1 MTTETPAGESH
12 ADAPVSTAVDD
23 TNALPF
29 VAPCRMLGTWEP
41 IGWLG
46 HAWSDFKAAP
56 RQSLTYGAV
65 VVLLSWALAYIA
77 IRFGGYFELL
87 ALVSG
92 FILIAP
98 LLAVGT
104 YSISEQIERGLQ
116 PSMRRCFI
124 EERRAFGNLMVF
136 ALMLMIVFLVWW
148 RAASAVHIFF
158 PVDMTT
164 PDWTDYL
171 QFLGIGSAIGSIFA
185 VIVFSAAAFSLP
197 MLVDRDADS
206 ITAVVTSINA
216 VLRNKPAMAVWAALI
231 VLAVAPGF
239 ALLLMGREQ
248 GAGFALV
255 MALLG
260 ITLPLIG
267 HATWHAYRATIDA
280 SAWPRNEHLELSMS
294 TQRRSSIS
302 TSSSSAAS
310 WSAPASRR

>member
-1 MTTETPAGESH
+1 MTTDALSGETPGEGPPAAG
-12 ADAPVSTAVDD
+12 ATIAVDD
-23 TNALPF
+23 ASVLPF
-29 VAPCRMLGTWEP
+29 VAPCRRLDTWAPLGW
-41 IGWLG
+41 IA
-46 HAWSDFKAAP
+46 HAWADLRAAP
-56 RQSLTYGAV
+56 RQSLTYGLIV
-65 VVLLSWALAYIA
+65 VSLSWALAYVA
-77 IRFGGYFELL
+77 IRFGGYFQLL

-104 YSISEQIERGLQ
+104 YSISDQLERGLQ
-116 PSMRRCFI
+116 PSLRRCFI

-136 ALMLMIVFLVWW
+136 ALMLMVVFLVWW

-158 PVDMTT
+158 PQDMTT
-164 PDWTDYL
+164 RDWTQYL
-171 QFLGIGSAIGSIFA
+171 TFLGIGSAIGSLFA
-185 VIVFSAAAFSLP
+185 VIVFAAAAFSLP
-197 MLVDRDADS
+197 MLMEREVDA

-216 VLRNKPAMAVWAALI
+216 VLRNKPAMAVWAAMI

-239 ALLLMGREQ
+239 AMLLIGRER

-280 SAWPRNEHLELSMS
+280 AAWPRNEHLE
-294 TQRRSSIS
+294 T
-302 TSSSSAAS
+302 
-310 WSAPASRR
+310 

>member
-1 MTTETPAGESH
+1 MMTEVSPGDAPT
-12 ADAPVSTAVDD
+12 DAPVATTVATTADD
-23 TNALPF
+23 ANALPF
-29 VAPCRMLGTWEP
+29 VAPCRRLGTWEP
-41 IGWLG
+41 IGWLRL
-46 HAWSDFKAAP
+46 AWGDFKTAP

-92 FILIAP
+92 FILVAP

-104 YSISEQIERGLQ
+104 YSISDQIERGLK
-116 PSMRRCFI
+116 PSLRRCFI

-136 ALMLMIVFLVWW
+136 ALVLMIVFLVWW

-171 QFLGIGSAIGSIFA
+171 QFLGIGSVIGSIFA
-185 VIVFSAAAFSLP
+185 TIVFSAAAFSLP
-197 MLVDRDADS
+197 MLVDRETDAV
-206 ITAVVTSINA
+206 TAVVTSINA
-216 VLRNKPAMAVWAALI
+216 VLRNKPAMAVWAAMI

-239 ALLLMGREQ
+239 AMLLIGRER

-280 SAWPRNEHLELSMS
+280 AAWPRNEHLD
-294 TQRRSSIS
+294 
-302 TSSSSAAS
+302 
-310 WSAPASRR
+310 P

>member
-1 MTTETPAGESH
+1 MMTEASPGDAPT
-12 ADAPVSTAVDD
+12 DAPVATTADD
-23 TNALPF
+23 ANALPF
-29 VAPCRMLGTWEP
+29 VAPCRVLGTWEP

-46 HAWSDFKAAP
+46 HAWRDFKAAP

-104 YSISEQIERGLQ
+104 YSISEQLERGLQ
-116 PSMRRCFI
+116 PSLRRCFI

-136 ALMLMIVFLVWW
+136 ALILMIVFLVWW

-185 VIVFSAAAFSLP
+185 LIVFSAAAFSLP
-197 MLVDRDADS
+197 MLLDREVDS

-216 VLRNKPAMAVWAALI
+216 VLRNKPAMIVWAALI

-239 ALLLMGREQ
+239 ALLLMGREK

-255 MALLG
+255 MLLLG

-280 SAWPRNEHLELSMS
+280 SVWPRNERL
-294 TQRRSSIS
+294 
-302 TSSSSAAS
+302 
-310 WSAPASRR
+310 

>member
-1 MTTETPAGESH
+1 MTTDAPAGEPRVDMP
-12 ADAPVSTAVDD
+12 ATAAVDD
-23 TNALPF
+23 ANALPF
-29 VAPCRMLGTWEP
+29 VAPCRTLGTWEP

-46 HAWSDFKAAP
+46 HAWDDFKAAP

-65 VVLLSWALAYIA
+65 VVLLSWVLAYIA
-77 IRFGGYFELL
+77 VRFGGYFELL

-92 FILIAP
+92 FILVAP

-116 PSMRRCFI
+116 PSLRRCFV
-124 EERRAFGNLMVF
+124 EERRAFGSLMVF
-136 ALMLMIVFLVWW
+136 ALVLMIVFLVWW

-171 QFLGIGSAIGSIFA
+171 QFLGIGSAVGSIFA
-185 VIVFSAAAFSLP
+185 VIVFAAAAFSLP
-197 MLVDRDADS
+197 MLMDREADS

-239 ALLLMGREQ
+239 ALLLLGN
-248 GAGFALV
+248 GTGFALV

-280 SAWPRNEHLELSMS
+280 SAWPRNEHLD
-294 TQRRSSIS
+294 Q
-302 TSSSSAAS
+302 
-310 WSAPASRR
+310 

>member
-1 MTTETPAGESH
+1 MMIEASPG
-12 ADAPVSTAVDD
+12 DAPTAAPVAT
-23 TNALPF
+23 TNATTPDEASALPF
-29 VAPCRMLGTWEP
+29 VAPCRRLGTWEP
-41 IGWLG
+41 MGWLRL
-46 HAWSDFKAAP
+46 AWGDLKTAP

-92 FILIAP
+92 FILLAP

-104 YSISEQIERGLQ
+104 YSISEQIERGQQ
-116 PSMRRCFI
+116 PSLRRCFSVG
-124 EERRAFGNLMVF
+124 RRTFGNLMIF
-136 ALMLMIVFLVWW
+136 ALILMIVFLVWW

-158 PVDMTT
+158 PVDMTS

-171 QFLGIGSAIGSIFA
+171 QFLGIGSAVGSIFA
-185 VIVFSAAAFSLP
+185 LIVFAAAAFSLP
-197 MLVDRDADS
+197 MLVDREADS
-206 ITAVVTSINA
+206 VTAVVTSVNA

-231 VLAVAPGF
+231 VVAVTPGF
-239 ALLLMGREQ
+239 ALLLLGRER

-280 SAWPRNEHLELSMS
+280 AAWPRNEHLD
-294 TQRRSSIS
+294 
-302 TSSSSAAS
+302 
-310 WSAPASRR
+310 P

>member
-1 MTTETPAGESH
+1 MMTETSSE
-12 ADAPVSTAVDD
+12 APQSSVPPGGASPDGP
-23 TNALPF
+23 NALPF
-29 VAPCRMLGTWEP
+29 VAPCRTLGTWEP
-41 IGWLG
+41 IGWLR
-46 HAWSDFKAAP
+46 HAWADFKAAP

-77 IRFGGYFELL
+77 VRFGGYFELL

-92 FILIAP
+92 FILVAP

-116 PSMRRCFI
+116 PSLRRCFF
-124 EERRAFGNLMVF
+124 EERRVFGNLMVF

-164 PDWTDYL
+164 PDWIDYL

-197 MLVDRDADS
+197 MLMDREADS

-239 ALLLMGREQ
+239 ALLLMGRDK
-248 GAGFALV
+248 GAGFAVV

-280 SAWPRNEHLELSMS
+280 SAWPRNEHLE
-294 TQRRSSIS
+294 
-302 TSSSSAAS
+302 
-310 WSAPASRR
+310 